1 MRSIETIAL
10 SVLLSLAAGSTAFAD
25 VQFSLRDGRVSIV
38 AKDAT
43 LAEILTEWAKIGQTT
58 IINADRLPHDRV
70 TLELR
75 NVGEQQALDVLLRAV
90 SGYLAAPRAIPVASA
105 SQFDRIFVMPPS
117 VAPRPTSAAVSV
129 ANVSAPPAY
138 HAPPYQNATYETP
151 ADPQQSDVAE
161 PQRADDSAKETN
173 DANDD
178 QPTFAAMAGAIAPPS
193 PSVQKTFQSRR
204 ALETMDPREFKLPSG
219 GAVAGPPARGAR
231 PAGGVAVPGMVVQ
244 PPIQPRPP
252 GVPGQPPVVRQ

>member
-43 LAEILTEWAKIGQTT
+43 IAEILAVWAKVGQAT
-58 IINADRLPHDRV
+58 IINAERLPHDRV
-70 TLELR
+70 TLELT

-117 VAPRPTSAAVSV
+117 VAPRPTSAAVSA
-129 ANVSAPPAY
+129 ANVSAPAY
-138 HAPPYQNATYETP
+138 HAPPLQNATYETP
-151 ADPQQSDVAE
+151 ADPPQSDAAE
-161 PQRADDSAKETN
+161 PQHADDSATETN
-173 DANDD
+173 DADD
-178 QPTFAAMAGAIAPPS
+178 EQPTFATMAGAIAPPS
-193 PSVQKTFQSRR
+193 PSVQKTFASRR

-219 GAVAGPPARGAR
+219 GAVAGTPARGAQ
-231 PAGGVAVPGMVVQ
+231 PSGGVAVPGMLVQ
-244 PPIQPRPP
+244 PTMPPRQP
-252 GVPGQPPVVRQ
+252 GVSGQPLVIRQ

>member
-10 SVLLSLAAGSTAFAD
+10 SVLLSLAAGPTAFAD
-25 VQFSLRDGRVSIV
+25 VQFSLGDGRVSIV

-43 LAEILTEWAKIGQTT
+43 LAEILTEWAKVGQTT

-70 TLELR
+70 TLELT

-117 VAPRPTSAAVSV
+117 VAARPTSAV
-129 ANVSAPPAY
+129 ASAAKAGAAPAY
-138 HAPPYQNATYETP
+138 QAPSYQTATYEAP
-151 ADPQQSDVAE
+151 PDPQPSDVVE
-161 PQRADDSAKETN
+161 PPQADDSANEPN

-178 QPTFAAMAGAIAPPS
+178 QPTLPTMAGAIAPPG
-193 PSVQKTFQSRR
+193 PSVQKTFASRR

-219 GAVAGPPARGAR
+219 AAAGPSAPGPR
-231 PAGGVAVPGMVVQ
+231 PAGGVAVPGLIVQ
-244 PPIQPRPP
+244 PPVQPRSP